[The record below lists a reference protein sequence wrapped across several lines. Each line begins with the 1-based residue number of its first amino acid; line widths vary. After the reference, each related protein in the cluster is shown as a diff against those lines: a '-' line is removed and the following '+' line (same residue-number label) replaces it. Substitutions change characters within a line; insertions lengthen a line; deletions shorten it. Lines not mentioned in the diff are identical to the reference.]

1 MFGYLRMKGRINIAD
16 KFEEGTY
23 QVEEQ
28 VANLP
33 VYKVK
38 GQSDF
43 LRTLHRNHLLLVK
56 HPNKYEDESEEDNV
70 NSTPDQ
76 TDAVDVFFHGEG
88 GVHAEE
94 SAELHDTP
102 L

>member
-1 MFGYLRMKGRINIAD
+1 MKGKINIAD

-38 GQSDF
+38 RQSGV

-56 HPNKYEDESEEDNV
+56 HQNKYEDESEDDNV

-76 TDAVDVFFHGEG
+76 SDAVECVEEGE
-88 GVHAEE
+88 VVE
-94 SAELHDTP
+94 SVRRG
-102 L
+102 